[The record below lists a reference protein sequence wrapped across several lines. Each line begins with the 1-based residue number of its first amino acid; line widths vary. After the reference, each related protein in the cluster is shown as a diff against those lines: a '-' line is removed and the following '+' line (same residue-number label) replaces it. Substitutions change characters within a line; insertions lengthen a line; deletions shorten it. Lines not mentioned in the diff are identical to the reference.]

1 MTDVFLSYSREDR
14 AFAQRLAENLKE
26 KGISVWWDWDLIG
39 GANYREKI
47 RDVIG
52 ESKKAIVLWSR
63 HSVASGF
70 VIDEANEAKKLGKLI
85 PVLIDRSE
93 PPFGFGDLHT
103 IVLRESEDD
112 VEALVAAIQDRSPPR
127 ARPIPRSRF
136 SGRIAAA
143 LAVLCV
149 AGIGSAFW
157 WYLHKEGTAPPGRR
171 LALVIGNS
179 GYKALPEVSNAIRD
193 AVRVAAE
200 FENRGFDVIKKLD
213 ATKEAMVKAVT
224 DFETS
229 LAITG
234 GTGVFYYAGS
244 AAFVDG
250 EDIMLPIDASKDR
263 ANSKIVN
270 GVNLT
275 QLMHEVESRTTRTM
289 KDNGMTTIYSASKGE
304 FAADGPVNGDSPFT
318 LAFLRA
324 LSSADD
330 ELSDTFRKI
339 SSTMESAPKAE
350 PSLPRGDYAAPQKQT
365 PWQEGSLRV
374 KFYFGRQDKDS
385 RTGVSKILIFDSCR
399 DNPFKQSVVT
409 R

>member
-1 MTDVFLSYSREDR
+1 MTDVFLSYAREDR

-47 RDVIG
+47 RAVIG

-103 IVLRESEDD
+103 IVLRASEDD
-112 VEALVAAIQDRSPPR
+112 VEGLVVAIQDRSPPR
-127 ARPIPRSRF
+127 ARSVPRRRF
-136 SGRIAAA
+136 SVGIAAA
-143 LAVLCV
+143 LAVLCI
-149 AGIGSAFW
+149 AGVGSAFW
-157 WYLHKEGTAPPGRR
+157 WFVQPKENFAPGRR
-171 LALVIGNS
+171 VALVIGNS
-179 GYKALPEVSNAIRD
+179 GYRIMPKISNAIRD
-193 AVRVAAE
+193 ADRIAGE
-200 FENRGFDVIKKLD
+200 FEKRGFDVIKKPD
-213 ATKEAMVKAVT
+213 ATKEVMVKAIT

-244 AAFVDG
+244 AAFIDG
-250 EDIMLPIDASKDR
+250 EDIMLPIDASEDR
-263 ANSKIVN
+263 ANTKIVN

-275 QLMHEVESRTTRTM
+275 QLMHEVESRTTKKM

-339 SSTMESAPKAE
+339 SSAMESAPKAE
-350 PSLPRGDYAAPQKQT
+350 PSLPRGDYAAPLKQT

-374 KFYFGRQDKDS
+374 TFYFGRPDKDS
-385 RTGVSKILIFDSCR
+385 STGVSKILIFDSCR